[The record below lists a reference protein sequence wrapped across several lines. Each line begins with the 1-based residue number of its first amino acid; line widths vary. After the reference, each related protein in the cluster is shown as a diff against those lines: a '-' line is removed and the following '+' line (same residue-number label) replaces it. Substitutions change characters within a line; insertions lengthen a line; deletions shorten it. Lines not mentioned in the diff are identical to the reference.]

1 MERNNMTRE
10 EAINKVRQMSLPK
23 ETMDILEALAPE
35 LTMSEDEMMIYELQ
49 GFLSSFGSDYFG
61 TGEWQKFDNWLE
73 KQKEQKPAEWS
84 KNDAAFLNEITD
96 FFESKT
102 VILHHDLDMYVHW
115 LKSLPERFVLQP
127 KQEWSEEDK
136 KMLARIIERGQSQI
150 QMFETGLL
158 PEQIDW
164 LKSLRPKSHW
174 KPSEWQMSMLLAV
187 INEPNNAGAES
198 CRLALKSL
206 YEHLKKL
213 M

>member
-61 TGEWQKFDNWLE
+61 SGEWQKFDNWLE

-96 FFESKT
+96 FLESKT
-102 VILHHDLDMYVHW
+102 VMLQHDLDMYVHW

-174 KPSEWQMSMLLAV
+174 KPSEEQMAMLLAV
-187 INEPNNAGAES
+187 INEPNNAMAES

>member
-1 MERNNMTRE
+1 
-10 EAINKVRQMSLPK
+10 MSLPK

-61 TGEWQKFDNWLE
+61 SGEWQKFDNWLE

-96 FFESKT
+96 FLESKT
-102 VILHHDLDMYVHW
+102 VMLQHDLDMYVHW

-174 KPSEWQMSMLLAV
+174 KPSEEQMAMLLAV
-187 INEPNNAGAES
+187 INEPNNAMAES